1 MAQQT
6 QNVQTRPS
14 KFVEVSWESI
24 QEPGCY
30 VDALAGDLYRVPQ
43 EALLNGSSPI
53 IRKVSAGPSR
63 FIQLSGDPTLTTF
76 QARMLAADLDIK
88 PNF

>member
-1 MAQQT
+1 MAQQA
-6 QNVQTRPS
+6 QNTHVKVG
-14 KFVEVSWESI
+14 KFTEVSWESI

-30 VDALAGDLYRVPQ
+30 VDALAGDLYRIPQ
-43 EALLNGSSPI
+43 EALLSGSSPI
-53 IRKVSAGPSR
+53 IHKVSTNQGR
-63 FIQLSGDPTLTTF
+63 FVQLSNDPTLTTF